1 MGVIFK
7 LEGHH
12 GTTEALGCEAKQAGA
27 SRPARGGQA
36 RDSVRTHGQSGS
48 RAAVVRRGQN
58 GLSDCGGLQ
67 VHPQTVRNWRKHFV
81 EESFPAVLQERPRP
95 GAQPKLSEKAEATLV
110 AWACSD
116 PPQGR
121 EHWTMQLLADKLV
134 ELGVVDSLSDE
145 TVRRALKKTRSS
157 RGRRNTGAS
166 RK

>member
-1 MGVIFK
+1 MGRPKRWVVK
-7 LEGHH
+7 LSKQE
-12 GTTEALGCEAKQAGA
+12 QAGLLEVVKQGTA
-27 SRPARGGQA
+27 SART
-36 RDSVRTHGQSGS
+36 VN
-48 RAAVVRRGQN
+48 RAHALL
-58 GLSDCGGLQ
+58 LSDAGKTDSAIAQALQ

-81 EESFPAVLQERPRP
+81 EESFPAALQERPRP